1 LTWIQ
6 ICRMIDMQWD
16 PCISLPLA
24 KPRPYF
30 SLQAFRGKV
39 RCRFATTFL
48 SLISLEKSL
57 KAITWNLKIQFR
69 ICSFTR
75 MFCQITGRWARTR
88 NIIWTLVEE
97 RLEWW
102 QRNLGLSSNI
112 YECVSWNCRDDYTWR
127 AKMIFRSVVLRC
139 GYMSAPI

>member
-1 LTWIQ
+1 LLWANETKRHSYRIKRKARERRKRVCFFKKLLLFYY
-6 ICRMIDMQWD
+6 CREIMRNFIILW
-16 PCISLPLA
+16 
-24 KPRPYF
+24 F
-30 SLQAFRGKV
+30 
-39 RCRFATTFL
+39 
-48 SLISLEKSL
+48 SLEKSL

-102 QRNLGLSSNI
+102 QRNLGLSNMSVFLGIIAMII
-112 YECVSWNCRDDYTWR
+112 YEGQKWFSDRWCYAVDTCQLLFNTY
-127 AKMIFRSVVLRC
+127 
-139 GYMSAPI
+139 